1 MCSVRNDLF
10 YSGCTE
16 EMLFD
21 ALKDSSH
28 EEFVQTLLAKSD
40 YQLFVEVMQN
50 RSATALQEVF
60 DDLVASKVP
69 HK

>member
-1 MCSVRNDLF
+1 
-10 YSGCTE
+10 
-16 EMLFD
+16 MLFD

-50 RSATALQEVF
+50 RSAAALQEVF
-60 DDLVASKVP
+60 DDMVASKVP